1 MKKSA
6 VLIIALAVVATVYA
20 GNKKADQLSKSSAP
34 QYTADNQLI
43 RPADYR
49 QWVYVSSGLGMN
61 YAPGVAAN
69 NTPSFTNVFVNPESY
84 KAFMSTG
91 KWPDKTVFALEIYSS
106 ASHGSINKQG
116 RFQDAFLAL
125 EAEVKDE
132 SKGADTWSYYGF
144 GVDGQTA
151 KPLPRSAC
159 WQCHENNAAVEH
171 SFAQFYPAFI
181 DVALAK
187 GTVKPSVYIAPNIT
201 RLVTAIVQQGWAAGE
216 LLLDGAK
223 KQDPQAEI
231 LQEGNLNSA
240 GYMLL
245 QKKETTAAIALFK
258 RIVTEHPSSANAFD
272 SLADGYAAAGNKELE
287 LEAAQKEL
295 AAAPN
300 DPALNDAQKK
310 QIIDIANKRI
320 ASLKDPKI

>member
-1 MKKSA
+1 MKKLA
-6 VLIIALAVVATVYA
+6 VVVIALAIAATLYA
-20 GNKKADQLSKSSAP
+20 ADKKGDKVSKSFAP
-34 QYTADNQLI
+34 QYTTDNQLI

-69 NTPSFTNVFVNPESY
+69 NAPGFTNVFVDPESY

-132 SKGADTWSYYGF
+132 SKGADTWAYYGF

-151 KPLPRSAC
+151 KPFPRSAC
-159 WQCHENNAAVEH
+159 WQCHEDNAAVEH
-171 SFAQFYPAFI
+171 SFLQFYPAFI

-187 GTVKPSVYIAPNIT
+187 GTVKPSIYIAPNIT
-201 RLVTAIVQQGWAAGE
+201 RLVAAIVQQGWATGE
-216 LLLDGAK
+216 LLLEGSK

-231 LQEGNLNSA
+231 LQESNLNSA
-240 GYMLL
+240 AYLLL
-245 QKKETTAAIALFK
+245 QKKETTAAVALFS
-258 RIVTEHPSSANAFD
+258 RIVAEHPLSANAYD
-272 SLADGYAAAGNKELE
+272 SLADGYAATGNKQLE
-287 LEAAQKEL
+287 LETAQKEL

-310 QIIDIANKRI
+310 QLIDIANKRI
-320 ASLKDPKI
+320 AALKDSKI